1 MGGVLLSLRLA
12 PVLAGSTEVGETAAL
27 SFDSPLPTPVPFATP
42 AISRYGEIALQH
54 IAEQK
59 GVSTDA
65 LLIEQEHPRSYPL
78 LGREF
83 MAFTILDTK
92 DGQAYVLLVDV
103 DSGAVEDDLSALE
116 QANAEA
122 HLARYGKLDPALYE
136 RLQSGDDAATLP
148 VALWVVSDY
157 DDIRAKLE
165 SELAGQYPEVA
176 EALSRNVSPF
186 DVADPAQAEELRK
199 VWAEMLQRELD
210 GALAPLMSALEAEHV
225 AFEKQNHLPALTAKL
240 TKTQILE
247 LAKRDDVQLLYL
259 VEGVGQPTLD
269 TAVPADRA
277 PAVWSSGV
285 NGAGRTIA
293 VVENG
298 NVDHDNI
305 YLNVSATQRAGCSGE
320 NNHATQVASAAA
332 STHGTHRGVAFGATI
347 LSAGVNPCT
356 EPYIYDALSWALD
369 NGAHVI
375 NVSYGVDLNTPALQW
390 NDVAFDYAARSRAA
404 TIVVAAGNWRNR
416 HIYSPGKAWNVITVG
431 GTNNQDTAAWHDDQM
446 YEGPDANEGSAYEDP
461 GGGSGGDREKPEVV
475 APAQWITAIGPDNVF
490 LAPTRGTSYAAPQV
504 SGLAALLMQRN
515 GQVYNYPL
523 AVKSIIMA
531 TAVHNIEGARRLS
544 DEDGAGA
551 IDAALADAVVQ
562 TRADDGVQCTKP
574 CWWAFD
580 TTSGNPGVGV
590 DKVETFTAV
599 RGENIRVAIS
609 WWSAVGAPLPWP
621 GIGIDTLATNFDLR
635 VYRPGDNST
644 PVASST
650 SVDNNFE
657 LVEFTAP
664 ETGVYSIRVRKQ
676 SASESNNSLGI
687 AWSKQ
692 ASYLPDV
699 RSGGGWENTLYV
711 RNSDP
716 TVRPAQ
722 VAFSKDN
729 GDALGYLTN
738 PTLAGGAL
746 WQASAAFYTTPASA
760 VVDGSEELLAVVRN
774 RSVASNLIR
783 LDNGFRSG
791 AGDPAF
797 EQAATTLY
805 IPVFYRAIYGNTNST
820 IDVFHPS
827 AQGTYVT
834 FEFRGRSGYGDH
846 TTGSYWV
853 PAGGRLRIE
862 ATAVPFS
869 PWVGS
874 VRILAGQPVAATV
887 SERNAV
893 FERSFNAAAAGHRLQ
908 YVPAAYKNAW
918 NLTTGLLVQNV
929 GSSTVNVTFT
939 FCERL
944 VTNPNTCPT
953 YTHNNLAPLRA
964 IGLNLENVGAL
975 TSGWS
980 GSVKITSSDNATP
993 LVTVVNNGLKDASGA
1008 LVDGY
1013 NFNASNYGGRWVYLP
1028 YAARN
1033 ADGRSTGFT
1042 LRNVSGG
1049 NISGNAHYYDQDGT
1063 LRVSYPF
1070 TLASAQVM
1078 GRAQVNDALPDGW
1091 VGSILLEA
1099 SGPILA
1105 ILREDAPNRSAG
1117 YNGLVL
1123 AP

>member
-1 MGGVLLSLRLA
+1 M
-12 PVLAGSTEVGETAAL
+12 
-27 SFDSPLPTPVPFATP
+27 
-42 AISRYGEIALQH
+42 
-54 IAEQK
+54 
-59 GVSTDA
+59 
-65 LLIEQEHPRSYPL
+65 
-78 LGREF
+78 
-83 MAFTILDTK
+83 
-92 DGQAYVLLVDV
+92 
-103 DSGAVEDDLSALE
+103 
-116 QANAEA
+116 
-122 HLARYGKLDPALYE
+122 
-136 RLQSGDDAATLP
+136 
-148 VALWVVSDY
+148 
-157 DDIRAKLE
+157 
-165 SELAGQYPEVA
+165 
-176 EALSRNVSPF
+176 
-186 DVADPAQAEELRK
+186 
-199 VWAEMLQRELD
+199 
-210 GALAPLMSALEAEHV
+210 
-225 AFEKQNHLPALTAKL
+225 
-240 TKTQILE
+240 
-247 LAKRDDVQLLYL
+247 
-259 VEGVGQPTLD
+259 
-269 TAVPADRA
+269 
-277 PAVWSSGV
+277 
-285 NGAGRTIA
+285 
-293 VVENG
+293 
-298 NVDHDNI
+298 
-305 YLNVSATQRAGCSGE
+305 
-320 NNHATQVASAAA
+320 
-332 STHGTHRGVAFGATI
+332 
-347 LSAGVNPCT
+347 
-356 EPYIYDALSWALD
+356 
-369 NGAHVI
+369 
-375 NVSYGVDLNTPALQW
+375 
-390 NDVAFDYAARSRAA
+390 
-404 TIVVAAGNWRNR
+404 
-416 HIYSPGKAWNVITVG
+416 
-431 GTNNQDTAAWHDDQM
+431 
-446 YEGPDANEGSAYEDP
+446 
-461 GGGSGGDREKPEVV
+461 
-475 APAQWITAIGPDNVF
+475 
-490 LAPTRGTSYAAPQV
+490 
-504 SGLAALLMQRN
+504 
-515 GQVYNYPL
+515 
-523 AVKSIIMA
+523 
-531 TAVHNIEGARRLS
+531 
-544 DEDGAGA
+544 
-551 IDAALADAVVQ
+551 
-562 TRADDGVQCTKP
+562 
-574 CWWAFD
+574 
-580 TTSGNPGVGV
+580 
-590 DKVETFTAV
+590 
-599 RGENIRVAIS
+599 RGERIRVAIAWLS
-609 WWSAVGAPLPWP
+609 NADGPLYNY
-621 GIGIDTLATNFDLR
+621 GTDTLYDNFELKIF
-635 VYRPGDNST
+635 RPNGQEA
-644 PVASST
+644 VSSL
-650 SVDNNFE
+650 SLYNNFE
-657 LVEFTAP
+657 IVELTAP
-664 ETGVYSIRVRKQ
+664 DTGQYQIEVSRRSGS
-676 SASESNNSLGI
+676 SADPGVNQLGI

-722 VAFSKDN
+722 GAFSKDN
-729 GDALGYLTN
+729 GDILGYLTN

-797 EQAATTLY
+797 EQITTTLY
-805 IPVFYRAIYGNTNST
+805 IPVFYRAIYGSTNST
-820 IDVFHPS
+820 IDLFNPT
-827 AQGTYVT
+827 AQGTSVT

-846 TTGSYWV
+846 TTGGYWV

-975 TSGWS
+975 PSGWS

-1008 LVDGY
+1008 QVDGY

-1049 NISGNAHYYDQDGT
+1049 DISGNAHYYDQDGM
-1063 LRVSYPF
+1063 RRISYPF
-1070 TLASAQVM
+1070 TLASAQVT

-1105 ILREDAPNRSAG
+1105 IMREDAPNRTAG
-1117 YNGLVL
+1117 YNALVL